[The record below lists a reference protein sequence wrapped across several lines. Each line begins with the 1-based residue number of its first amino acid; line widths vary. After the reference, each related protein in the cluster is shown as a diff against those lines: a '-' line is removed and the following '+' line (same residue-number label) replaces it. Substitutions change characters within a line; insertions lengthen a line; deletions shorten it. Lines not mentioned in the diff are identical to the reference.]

1 LRAPREGGLA
11 LRRSVT
17 AGSVALRGR
26 FAPTTSGPAHPGT
39 LVAGLLAWLDA
50 RSRDSRFVLRLE
62 DIDPERCTEAH
73 AVEMRAALAW
83 LGLDWDEE
91 SRQSEHRS
99 AHESALDRL
108 SSAGLLYPCT
118 CSRSEVARGGT
129 RAADGGWRYTGRCRA
144 RALPPGG
151 WRAVDGGLRL
161 RLPEGRIELR
171 DESGLDLSQDPLAE
185 MGDPILRRRDGAIA
199 YHLAVVV
206 DDAAAGITR
215 IVRGRDLATSTATH
229 VAIQRALGL
238 PTPAYRHH
246 FLFLEASGEKLA
258 KLHGAVGFRALAS
271 TYSGEA
277 FCGLL
282 AELAGLRPDAAPTTP
297 RALLADFDWAR
308 VRVDDVVARW
318 TGRALVALSSSRN
331 SP

>member
-1 LRAPREGGLA
+1 M
-11 LRRSVT
+11 
-17 AGSVALRGR
+17 RGR

-39 LVAGLLAWLDA
+39 LVAGLLARLDA
-50 RSRDSRFVLRLE
+50 RSRDTRFVLRLE

-129 RAADGGWRYTGRCRA
+129 RAAD
-144 RALPPGG
+144 GG